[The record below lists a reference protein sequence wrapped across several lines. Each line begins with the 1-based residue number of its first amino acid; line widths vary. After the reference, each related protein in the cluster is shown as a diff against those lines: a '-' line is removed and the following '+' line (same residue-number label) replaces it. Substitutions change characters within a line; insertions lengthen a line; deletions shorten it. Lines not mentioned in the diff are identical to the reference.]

1 MCEVV
6 TIYFIDKDDVT
17 SRHLANK
24 LTIRACET
32 LKCSPNKHMVNHYDG
47 GGLYFRVTPNKKSWL
62 FQFTL
67 NGKRN
72 LISIGS
78 YDIYSL
84 ADARK
89 KRDILKEQVF
99 NGIDPRIEKQK
110 YDSRRRGFD

>member
-1 MCEVV
+1 MLYVIQIV
-6 TIYFIDKDDVT
+6 IQM
-17 SRHLANK
+17 ANK

-32 LKCSPNKHMVNHYDG
+32 LKCSPNKNMVNHYDG
-47 GGLYFRVTPNKKSWL
+47 SGLYFRVTPNKKSWL

-89 KRDILKEQVF
+89 KRDILKEQVC
-99 NGIDPRIEKQK
+99 
-110 YDSRRRGFD
+110 